1 MSYNVVNILDL
12 IEMLG
17 EAPVQAALSD
27 FSCPKNP
34 DIERFLQQNA
44 IPFARRKISM
54 THLVF
59 DQASRITGYFTITH
73 KPLVIAGE
81 DRLTL
86 SKTDEKTIRRYSEL
100 DETTQS
106 YTLSAFLIA
115 QFGKNFALPAADQ
128 IRGTQLMQAA
138 LIKLK
143 TIQREIGG
151 GVVFLECEDREK
163 LLAFYQ
169 SPDNRFKRYSQRHS
183 ETEDKYYIQLLRF
196 F

>member
-59 DQASRITGYFTITH
+59 FIIIIIIFI
-73 KPLVIAGE
+73 LI
-81 DRLTL
+81 LIF
-86 SKTDEKTIRRYSEL
+86 IR
-100 DETTQS
+100 
-106 YTLSAFLIA
+106 
-115 QFGKNFALPAADQ
+115 
-128 IRGTQLMQAA
+128 
-138 LIKLK
+138 
-143 TIQREIGG
+143 
-151 GVVFLECEDREK
+151 
-163 LLAFYQ
+163 
-169 SPDNRFKRYSQRHS
+169 
-183 ETEDKYYIQLLRF
+183 
-196 F
+196 